1 MNLITAIKSVQFKA
15 ATQFEYWRYAFAFYS
30 IYYLSIAL
38 PYAKMYY
45 GDWSAIFFV
54 FQILLALGFIFATG
68 RVLAICA
75 FGLLAL
81 NVAELALHTEVISPE
96 TPLINTLFIVLFFW
110 KISGEKKEDHQDLPD
125 DLLFLLCCGIAATHF
140 SAGVTKFLYNDQ
152 GWKDG
157 TALRNILATSP
168 WARSIFS
175 GFILQYVP
183 SFCLRV
189 ISYFSVLVELSSPLV
204 LFSKTRLAWC
214 YAALGMHVGALFML
228 NLSQVSWGVILYIS
242 FLLIF
247 VHNRE
252 VRHES

>member
-1 MNLITAIKSVQFKA
+1 MNLITAIKRAQLKHVTKFDC
-15 ATQFEYWRYAFAFYS
+15 WRYAFAFYS
-30 IYYLSIAL
+30 IYYLSMAL

-45 GDWSAIFFV
+45 GDWSALFFV
-54 FQILLALGFIFATG
+54 LQILLALGFVFATG
-68 RVLAICA
+68 RMLAVCA
-75 FGLLAL
+75 FGLLMINIAD
-81 NVAELALHTEVISPE
+81 LALHTEVISPE
-96 TPLINTLFIVLFFW
+96 VPLLNTLFIVLFFW
-110 KISGEKKEDHQDLPD
+110 KISGTQSLRHQDLPE
-125 DLLFLLCCGIAATHF
+125 DLLFLLCCGVAATHF
-140 SAGVTKFLYNDQ
+140 SAGVTKFLYNDE

-183 SFCLRV
+183 SLFLKW
-189 ISYFSVLVELSSPLV
+189 ISYFSVLVELSGPLV
-204 LFSKTRLAWC
+204 LFRRTRLVWC